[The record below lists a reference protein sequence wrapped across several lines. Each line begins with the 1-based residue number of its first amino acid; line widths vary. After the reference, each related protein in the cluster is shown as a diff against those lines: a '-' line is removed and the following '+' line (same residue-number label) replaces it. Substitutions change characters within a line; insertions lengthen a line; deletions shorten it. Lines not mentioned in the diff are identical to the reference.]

1 MTENLDFE
9 PLPNAVAPRHDWTR
23 DEVNALFAQPFNDLI
38 FEAQSMHR
46 QWFDANAVQKST
58 LLSIK
63 TGGCPEDCNYC
74 SQSAKFE
81 TGLKA
86 TKLMDVDAVLEGA
99 QRAKDAGASRY
110 CMGAAWRSPKDRDMD
125 AVCEMIKGVRDMG
138 METCMTLGM
147 LTPEQAGKLKEA
159 GLDYYNHNVD
169 TSEEFYG

>member
-1 MTENLDFE
+1 MSETIEMSAAPSAVE
-9 PLPNAVAPRHDWTR
+9 PRYNWTHE
-23 DEVNALFAQPFNDLI
+23 EVEALFALPFNDLI
-38 FEAQSMHR
+38 FEAQNVHR
-46 QWFDANAVQKST
+46 QWFDANEVQKST

-74 SQSAKFE
+74 SQSAKFD

-86 TKLMDVDAVLEGA
+86 TKLMDVEAVLQGA

-125 AVCEMIKGVRDMG
+125 AVCEMIKGVRAMG

-147 LTPEQAGKLKEA
+147 LTAEQAAKLKEA
-159 GLDYYNHNVD
+159 GLD
-169 TSEEFYG
+169 